1 MEPGQ
6 RALILSGTTDDINE
20 ARAGEGSSNKWL
32 RLEFLSTVMAH
43 FGRETQASYGE
54 DYIRK
59 IGKHGKSLW
68 TPTVGG

>member
-43 FGRETQASYGE
+43 FGRETQASYGLV
-54 DYIRK
+54 RQK
-59 IGKHGKSLW
+59 QSQH
-68 TPTVGG
+68 PTFLSV